1 METLSYIPRVVLW
14 CPRLGWRSCPGCL
27 TVTVCTL
34 LAVSYSHHQ
43 RTDWWCH
50 WGTSQCRIHDWWSW
64 PWRPAVFLAYRANGQ
79 YIMKDGS
86 QLPVYNGRFRFIIL
100 GWSNAAD
107 IPKLNRFLVLFIGF
121 VSYRVFS
128 WLGYS
133 WEWNCQAIWML
144 TCLLRKK
151 SVDNGFAPVN
161 KVLKAVSIL

>member
-1 METLSYIPRVVLW
+1 MSQTGLKKRPGWLTWRCALCW
-14 CPRLGWRSCPGCL
+14 WRLILIIGGM
-27 TVTVCTL
+27 TDDVTVEPPS
-34 LAVSYSHHQ
+34 VGSM
-43 RTDWWCH
+43 TDDR
-50 WGTSQCRIHDWWSW
+50 GLGGLQFSW
-64 PWRPAVFLAYRANGQ
+64 PTEQMDSIVWRTAASFLFTMG
-79 YIMKDGS
+79 G
-86 QLPVYNGRFRFIIL
+86 LGFIIL

-121 VSYRVFS
+121 LFYRVFS